1 MRPSRSKRIA
11 LPTEPSGKVV
21 NSSDCE
27 APAGSLPMVPCL
39 PKLTTYSLP
48 LLSTAGPSMPK
59 VYSPAGVSAWL
70 RNGGCCA
77 PQDDAANPASAAL
90 KSHQI
95 ALLDVIAVRI
105 RALAV
110 QIEVGRTENAA
121 EGRFFLRL
129 P

>member
-11 LPTEPSGKVV
+11 LPTEPSGRVA

-39 PKLTTYSLP
+39 PKLTTYRVPLP
-48 LLSTAGPSMPK
+48 STAGPSMPN
-59 VYSPAGVSAWL
+59 VYSPAGVSARL
-70 RNGGCCA
+70 RNEGCCA
-77 PQDDAANPASAAL
+77 PQDDAAAPASATL

-95 ALLDVIAVRI
+95 ALLDIIAVRI

-121 EGRFFLRL
+121 EGGLFL
-129 P
+129 